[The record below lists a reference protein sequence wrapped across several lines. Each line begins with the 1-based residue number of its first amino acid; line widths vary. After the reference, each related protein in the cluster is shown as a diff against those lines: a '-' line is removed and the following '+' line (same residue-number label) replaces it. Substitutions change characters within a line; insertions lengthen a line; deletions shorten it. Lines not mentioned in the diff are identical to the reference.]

1 MAGSANFEDTTKPN
15 QSPAAGGFDSERRSS
30 GVSARWLLMQSIK
43 KPSQAIQSLRRRWKS
58 TTILIEYARFCRVH
72 FYHNECIARMISI
85 SISISRML

>member
-1 MAGSANFEDTTKPN
+1 MKAIPI
-15 QSPAAGGFDSERRSS
+15 
-30 GVSARWLLMQSIK
+30 GVCCIK
-43 KPSQAIQSLRRRWKS
+43 KVVADDMKSATTWKS